1 MINQYLGSFGSVEVK
16 SEGQP
21 AAYDLGWV
29 IDPQNQSP
37 LTTEAVEMA
46 LKETRMYHV
55 APAYVVETCEDAL
68 DVQYISEESRDDAEA
83 RFAMYDYTASLDSSM
98 REAMQTAVNRTTTRE
113 LLPALN
119 NASTIT
125 SCGTQG
131 PKK

>member
-29 IDPQNQSP
+29 IDPQNQGP

-46 LKETRMYHV
+46 LKETRLYHV
-55 APAYVVETCEDAL
+55 TPAYEVETCEDAL
-68 DVQYISEESRDDAEA
+68 DVQYVSEESREGIEA
-83 RFAMYDYTASLDSSM
+83 LQMYDYTASLDSSM
-98 REAMQTAVNRTTTRE
+98 REAMQTAVNRTTPRE
-113 LLPALN
+113 LLSALS

-125 SCGTQG
+125 TCGTQG